1 MNQGVLSAVG
11 HTPLVR
17 LTRFL
22 PGSGLNLF
30 AKLEACN
37 IGGSIKDRA
46 AYSIIRC
53 AMERGDVKAGATVI
67 ESTSGNMGIGLAQAC
82 RVFGLRLI
90 CVVDPKI
97 TAQNLSILRVY
108 GAEIDLVTKPDPTTG
123 EYLQARL
130 VRVQELIRRIPG
142 SFWTNQYANLDNA
155 RSHHRTMREIHL
167 ALDGRIDFL
176 FVAASTCGTIRGC
189 ADYIAQNDLHTKIV
203 AVDAVGSVIFGG
215 VRAKRLL
222 PGHGAAVRP
231 ELFRERMAERVVLVS
246 DLDCV
251 LACRKLVFREA
262 ILSGASSGAVMAAV
276 EEVAESIPTD
286 ANCVV
291 VLPDRGERYLDTIY
305 SDEWVQSHL
314 DVSPEL
320 LANVVTKPPSSGQ
333 RLSRPVTVDEE
344 LSAMELE
351 GVGAVTP

>member
-22 PGSGLNLF
+22 PGGRFNLF
-30 AKLEACN
+30 AKLEGCN
-37 IGGSIKDRA
+37 VGGSIKDRA
-46 AYSIIRC
+46 AYNILRC
-53 AMERGDVKAGATVI
+53 AMERGDVTAGATVI
-67 ESTSGNMGIGLAQAC
+67 ESSSGNMGIGLAQAC

-90 CVVDPKI
+90 CVVDPKV
-97 TAQNLSILRVY
+97 TAQNLAILRVY
-108 GAEIDLVTKPDPTTG
+108 GAEIDLVTEPDPATG

-130 VRVQELIRRIPG
+130 TRVQELIRRLPG

-155 RSHHRTMREIHL
+155 RSHHQTMREIHL
-167 ALDGRIDFL
+167 ALDGRIDLL

-189 ADYIAQNDLHTKIV
+189 ADYIEQHDLHTQIV

-215 VRAKRLL
+215 ARAKRLL

-231 ELFRERMAERVVLVS
+231 ALFREGMAGRCVLVS

-262 ILSGASSGAVMAAV
+262 ILTGASSGAVMAAV
-276 EEVAESIPTD
+276 EEVAESVPAD
-286 ANCVV
+286 ANCVAI
-291 VLPDRGERYLDTIY
+291 LPDRGERYLDTVY

-314 DVSPEL
+314 GVSPEL
-320 LANVVTKPPSSGQ
+320 LTSVVTKTSGQ
-333 RLSRPVTVDEE
+333 GLPLPVTVDEE
-344 LSAMELE
+344 LAPAELQA
-351 GVGAVTP
+351 VGR